1 MCKSSGCISERCPQL
16 CRYHAAW
23 QSQLT
28 ITLRRVTSFTLIDS
42 SHKLRHAIFNY
53 LLVLILTHISEKFLD
68 VCSVTDSKIKLIIF
82 SIQQDINLHN
92 LWLWK
97 LTYIYLWN
105 FIHLVLETN
114 YWEIINVEKYRKILL
129 KNIYQKN
136 KKLIKKEC
144 KLILYSFKESNFL
157 RSCQNF
163 ALAESLRAERHDTRL
178 AYEGCLPVP
187 LLRILSFLI
196 IGSTLLSRASRMERA
211 LKRRQFPFLY
221 NTVHK

>member
-1 MCKSSGCISERCPQL
+1 MI
-16 CRYHAAW
+16 
-23 QSQLT
+23 
-28 ITLRRVTSFTLIDS
+28 
-42 SHKLRHAIFNY
+42 
-53 LLVLILTHISEKFLD
+53 
-68 VCSVTDSKIKLIIF
+68 IK
-82 SIQQDINLHN
+82 INL
-92 LWLWK
+92 
-97 LTYIYLWN
+97 YLSSKFYTSCSKN
-105 FIHLVLETN
+105 TN

-136 KKLIKKEC
+136 KKLIKKEG
-144 KLILYSFKESNFL
+144 KLILYCCIFQGISNFL